1 MKILKFIFIQIIFII
16 LVYQNANSS
25 ISNIIIAKVGNEIIT
40 QIELENKI
48 ITSLILSNQE
58 VNQTNINQIKDSSF
72 RKLVDLKLKKDELKN
87 YKININTLAIE
98 DHMQNISK
106 KLKIENNSL
115 KNFFKTNM
123 INYETY
129 KNEVEIEFMWQKLIH
144 QIYSSK
150 INIDEK
156 QIDAEINDV
165 IKKKEKII
173 EYKLAEIE
181 ISYDENSKIELIKE
195 IKESIK
201 KIGFSETAIKY
212 SLSPTSFNGG

>member
-115 KNFFKTNM
+115 KNFFK
-123 INYETY
+123 IFIIY
-129 KNEVEIEFMWQKLIH
+129 KVLGNLHLQM
-144 QIYSSK
+144 
-150 INIDEK
+150 
-156 QIDAEINDV
+156 
-165 IKKKEKII
+165 
-173 EYKLAEIE
+173 
-181 ISYDENSKIELIKE
+181 ELVL
-195 IKESIK
+195 
-201 KIGFSETAIKY
+201 F
-212 SLSPTSFNGG
+212 